1 MLSIL
6 TGSGYTLRA
15 RKGRWGG
22 KDKEGRKREKGRKE
36 EGGRR
41 RRRKKEVKHPRLD
54 MYYDGCNHSALGD
67 WREGL
72 CVC

>member
-1 MLSIL
+1 M
-6 TGSGYTLRA
+6 
-15 RKGRWGG
+15 GG